1 MKKRISVLVAT
12 VALMTTMLAMSV
24 VPAFARP
31 PLWECTHPETG
42 AVAIDQPS
50 NAKHIFFK
58 EGFEC
63 VKQ

>member
-1 MKKRISVLVAT
+1 
-12 VALMTTMLAMSV
+12 MLAV
-24 VPAFARP
+24 GVAPAFVRP
-31 PLWECTHPETG
+31 PLYTCTHPETG

-50 NAKHIFFK
+50 NAKHFFFK